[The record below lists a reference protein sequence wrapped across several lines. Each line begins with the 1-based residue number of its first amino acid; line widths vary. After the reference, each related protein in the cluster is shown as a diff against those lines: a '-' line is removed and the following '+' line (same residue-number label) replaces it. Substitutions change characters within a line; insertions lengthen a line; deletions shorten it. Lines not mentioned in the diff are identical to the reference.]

1 MCLGIPMK
9 IISIEGDEAVAEVE
23 GVKRTVQLNL
33 IDNIGVGDYVL
44 VHAGFAIEKMDATAA
59 QESIKLRKDYGI
71 STL

>member
-1 MCLGIPMK
+1 MK

>member
-1 MCLGIPMK
+1 MR

-33 IDNIGVGDYVL
+33 IDNIRVGDYVL

>member
-9 IISIEGDEAVAEVE
+9 IISIEGDEAVAQVE

>member
-1 MCLGIPMK
+1 MCLGIPMR

-33 IDNIGVGDYVL
+33 IDNIRVGDYVL

>member
-9 IISIEGDEAVAEVE
+9 IISIDGDEAVAQVE